1 MSTEEKLS
9 VCMSMYIANFAIKLL
24 GCDDEQLL
32 ATVVC
37 AQLVIF
43 SQKYGQHELYLLLFI
58 FLKGDV

>member
-1 MSTEEKLS
+1 
-9 VCMSMYIANFAIKLL
+9 MYIANFEIKPL

-43 SQKYGQHELYLLLFI
+43 AQKYGQREMYLLLFI
-58 FLKGDV
+58 FLKVTSH

>member
-1 MSTEEKLS
+1 
-9 VCMSMYIANFAIKLL
+9 MYIANFAIKLL

-32 ATVVC
+32 AAVVC